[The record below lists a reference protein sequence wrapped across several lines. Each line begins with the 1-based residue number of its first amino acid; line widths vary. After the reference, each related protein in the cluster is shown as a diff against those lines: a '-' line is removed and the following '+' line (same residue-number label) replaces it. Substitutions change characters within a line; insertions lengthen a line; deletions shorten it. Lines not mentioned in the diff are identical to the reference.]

1 MNIKIVYL
9 NNRSPFFF
17 TNIRMFCRNCAYVI
31 GTVNLILVTVAI
43 VCVVQAE
50 DRPEL
55 FSLVYIAI
63 GVFIFYM
70 GTIMVIIVLQII
82 ETYQQRKRLPRP
94 RRSPST
100 PPPCCNQSSPEIQIQ
115 IPMEVTEIVSQ
126 LNNIIQENLTKST
139 EIPVQSRISRSQT
152 LPVTLSTYTEHQTSP
167 SSTLKI

>member
-1 MNIKIVYL
+1 M
-9 NNRSPFFF
+9 
-17 TNIRMFCRNCAYVI
+17 RMFCRSCAYII

-70 GTIMVIIVLQII
+70 GTIVVIIVLQII
-82 ETYQQRKRLPRP
+82 ETYQQRKSLSRL
-94 RRSPST
+94 RRSPQ
-100 PPPCCNQSSPEIQIQ
+100 PPCCNQSSPEIQ